1 MDVGKKELAVDE
13 GVEKSPARGAATAEV
28 ADGVEEEVAAR
39 GAPEE
44 GLVVSEELEEE
55 LEEERARLIDP
66 GNGDC
71 GGARERSL
79 RRS

>member
-1 MDVGKKELAVDE
+1 MDVGEEELAVDE

-44 GLVVSEELEEE
+44 GLVVSEELEEVS
-55 LEEERARLIDP
+55 
-66 GNGDC
+66 GQ
-71 GGARERSL
+71 
-79 RRS
+79 